1 MTESLERR
9 LAWTRDGRSVRRVNF
24 PTKKAIEKFPFAFG
38 LSNATVIVRKCIMSS
53 MATIHK
59 FLSTPAMALVG
70 MSRSGKKFG
79 NLAYRELVSK
89 GYRVYPIHPDAM
101 AINGVKCYSDYS
113 DLPEPV
119 DTVLIVVPPA
129 QAIVA
134 IRKAVAAGIHSVWRA
149 RKAARVTESLK
160 TLGGIQCRPPRR
172 IQLRFAAILIRP

>member
-1 MTESLERR
+1 
-9 LAWTRDGRSVRRVNF
+9 
-24 PTKKAIEKFPFAFG
+24 
-38 LSNATVIVRKCIMSS
+38 MSS

-59 FLSTPAMALVG
+59 FLSTPAMALAG

-134 IRKAVAAGIHSVWRA
+134 IRKAVAAGIHSVWLQQGSESAEVLKECRDLGVDA
-149 RKAARVTESLK
+149 ISGECILMFAQPTGVHKAHHWLWGV
-160 TLGGIQCRPPRR
+160 LGKLP
-172 IQLRFAAILIRP
+172 A